1 MSNFTVVVHRDREYI
16 DSHQFSEIAECTL
29 FARNCDY
36 CNMFDIHKEKV
47 SDDFLRGEKK
57 SNGYIDWV
65 RTPY

>member
-1 MSNFTVVVHRDREYI
+1 MSNFTVVVHRDSEYI
-16 DSHQFSEIAECTL
+16 DSQQFSEIAECTS

-36 CNMFDIHKEKV
+36 GNMFDIHKGKV

-57 SNGYIDWV
+57 PNGYIDWV